1 MFSETICKKM
11 GFQLQNVLFEAD
23 LRVMEI
29 PGQDIVLGIDW
40 LSRFGRMEVDWKKGE
55 MAIKYK
61 GKIIEL
67 GNTEIQAKV

>member
-1 MFSETICKKM
+1 
-11 GFQLQNVLFEAD
+11 
-23 LRVMEI
+23 
-29 PGQDIVLGIDW
+29 
-40 LSRFGRMEVDWKKGE
+40 MEVDWKKGE